1 MKKGYFGRCE
11 SLGKIIAVASGKG
24 GTGKTTTVAAVSSCL
39 AALGYKT
46 LAIDYDAGMNN
57 LDFALCMADFA
68 VADYLDVFNK
78 RLSLMEACHEHPRI
92 QNLFFLAA
100 PALYR
105 PEENYVGVDRQI
117 LDEIR
122 GTFDYC
128 LIDTPSGIGEG
139 FRLAHKDADMSVIV
153 TNGELPAIR
162 DAQRAAE
169 TAREMGLGEVYLL
182 VNRVKPGNYKR
193 LHTTIDDVIDIVGTR
208 LLGAVREDDSIML
221 SLHENTPLILYRKRR
236 AAFDFLDIARR
247 IRGEN
252 IPLRRRYR

>member
-1 MKKGYFGRCE
+1 V
-11 SLGKIIAVASGKG
+11 GKIIAVASGKG

-68 VADYLDVFNK
+68 VADYLDVFNG
-78 RLSLMEACHEHPRI
+78 RLSLMEACHEQPQI

-100 PALYR
+100 PSIHN
-105 PEENYVGVDRQI
+105 PEKIDAAAGRQM
-117 LDEIR
+117 LEEIR
-122 GTFDYC
+122 DKFDFC
-128 LIDTPSGIGEG
+128 LIDAPSGVGKG
-139 FRLAHKDADMSVIV
+139 FYLAHEGADLSIIV

-169 TAREMGLGEVYLL
+169 AARELSLSEINLL
-182 VNRVKPGNYKR
+182 VNRVRPGNYRK
-193 LHTTIDDVIDIVGTR
+193 LHTTIDDVIDIVGAR
-208 LLGAVREDDSIML
+208 LIGAVCEDDSVML

-236 AAFDFLDIARR
+236 AAYDFLDIARR

-252 IPLRRRYR
+252 VPLRRRYR